1 MARGEVC
8 WFLSAM
14 RDFDLQHCPLGADT
28 VRPAAFLGQVFS
40 REDVLTLSVQPVP
53 SHGPEWN
60 SLPVYVL
67 TSGSMPCRW
76 K

>member
-40 REDVLTLSVQPVP
+40 REDVLTLS
-53 SHGPEWN
+53 
-60 SLPVYVL
+60 
-67 TSGSMPCRW
+67 
-76 K
+76 